1 MRQRGKDLEK
11 PAKHPVDPKTVLED
25 SAKDQ
30 PGQKGK
36 QEVWVGQ
43 GDAGEVSE
51 LQQGKQEAEG
61 KDPENPAKQLVDT
74 KTVLAGS
81 ALSTARAEREA
92 GGRSGPG

>member
-1 MRQRGKDLEK
+1 MIFQYHIARITPSAAVYGSGNGSGGFGKY
-11 PAKHPVDPKTVLED
+11 
-25 SAKDQ
+25 Q

-61 KDPENPAKQLVDT
+61 KDP
-74 KTVLAGS
+74 
-81 ALSTARAEREA
+81 
-92 GGRSGPG
+92 

>member
-61 KDPENPAKQLVDT
+61 KDP
-74 KTVLAGS
+74 
-81 ALSTARAEREA
+81 
-92 GGRSGPG
+92 